1 MTSRCLKKKKILN
14 KTNKNC
20 SQRNVKHSQVE
31 RNQPRGRP
39 RFKENKFSIKEARK
53 LLTPQRTLN
62 SFPISYRLKQL
73 KKITYTKKK
82 NKTKPKNSSSSILHT
97 LNVYSNNFWIIN
109 HNTQRGF
116 ISFSITHQEN
126 PTESWKSPSSS
137 LFAPLISL
145 AVTHSFPPLEK
156 EMWWRSVYLKFSS
169 V

>member
-1 MTSRCLKKKKILN
+1 MFIGDVTQFAKVFFLIYILQNLKNFSHDFKMLKKKKKILN

-62 SFPISYRLKQL
+62 SFLISYRLKQL

-82 NKTKPKNSSSSILHT
+82 TKQNQRIHHRASST
-97 LNVYSNNFWIIN
+97 
-109 HNTQRGF
+109 
-116 ISFSITHQEN
+116 
-126 PTESWKSPSSS
+126 P
-137 LFAPLISL
+137 
-145 AVTHSFPPLEK
+145 
-156 EMWWRSVYLKFSS
+156 
-169 V
+169 